1 MSFPRF
7 CGGKVT
13 GIVKILP
20 KNAYELRIDDLFTCF
35 TDLDSFDDQELLVF
49 AETVMVNLRFYNR
62 MAQVVA
68 ELLIISYAVMAFLGV
83 PLKHELCGGMKT
95 EVNVLINLLCHP
107 VFQNRLHGQLIA
119 INLILL
125 LEFVYERLS
134 HLFLLELGLHDLL
147 EGGVLN
153 RFLVA

>member
-1 MSFPRF
+1 M
-7 CGGKVT
+7 
-13 GIVKILP
+13 KILP
-20 KNAYELRIDDLFTCF
+20 ENAYELRIDDLFTCF

-119 INLILL
+119 INLVLL